1 VSEPSY
7 KPGDVVNGHV
17 LTVDRGWVPM
27 PDDVTRLISEVRK
40 PKKPFFARLWVWIAI
55 AIVVGFVVGA
65 IGAGRAPSGTAGTA
79 ADPSSVAAASDAQAP
94 GAVAAPSEAAAP
106 AESAAALGIGT
117 SVRDGKFE
125 FTLTTIEPPV
135 GTIGAD
141 FAQQTAQGEYV
152 ILRVTVANIGDK
164 PQTLFA
170 DAQAAY
176 AGDTKYG
183 TSSDA
188 LFTVEGASDAY
199 LTKINPGNSLANVP
213 LVFDVPAGTVL
224 TKLELHDSLFSGGA
238 SIKLS

>member
-1 VSEPSY
+1 VAAVS
-7 KPGDVVNGHV
+7 D
-17 LTVDRGWVPM
+17 
-27 PDDVTRLISEVRK
+27 
-40 PKKPFFARLWVWIAI
+40 ARAT
-55 AIVVGFVVGA
+55 AA
-65 IGAGRAPSGTAGTA
+65 EAAPSQAPTPAE
-79 ADPSSVAAASDAQAP
+79 PAAAS
-94 GAVAAPSEAAAP
+94 
-106 AESAAALGIGT
+106 GIGT
-117 SVRDGKFE
+117 WVRDGKFG
-125 FTLTTIEPPV
+125 FTLTSIEPPV
-135 GTIGAD
+135 RTIGAD

-152 ILRVTVANIGDK
+152 IFRVTVANIGDK

-188 LFTVEGASDAY
+188 LFTVEGASDAV

-213 LVFDVPAGTVL
+213 LVFDLPPGTVL